1 MKNGVLIFNPVAGGG
16 KRVPDLRAIAERAKT
31 RGLFLRE
38 APTTGPGSATEIA
51 RRMLPERPDVV
62 VVAGG
67 DTTMAE
73 VAAALI
79 GTEVPLALLPIGTTS
94 VVAREYGV
102 GPGLD
107 VAERHLLSA
116 GRRSLAVFPAAGRPS
131 ILCAG
136 VGFDARVMTHFPPL
150 LKKLLGR
157 IGYAWTSTN
166 EWLTYEFPRL
176 EIEGVDAEGAA
187 FRREATFLVAANTKR
202 YAGNPILSP
211 HADPEDDLLD
221 VVLFTS
227 ASRVTLFRFY
237 QLLSRKKAG
246 QLSLPGV
253 VRFPAREFRV
263 RSLAGYEVEV
273 QVDGEGCGTTP
284 LAVGPMLGR
293 VSVVVPEEMAP
304 LSSSGSGSRARPGS

>member
-1 MKNGVLIFNPVAGGG
+1 VKSGLLIFNPVAGGG
-16 KRVPDLRAIAERAKT
+16 KRVPELRAIAERAKA
-31 RGLFLRE
+31 RGLVLHE
-38 APTTGPGSATEIA
+38 SPTTGAGSALGIVRQFLAEH
-51 RRMLPERPDVV
+51 PDLVV
-62 VVAGG
+62 AAGG
-67 DTTMAE
+67 DTTVAE
-73 VAAALI
+73 VAAALV
-79 GTEVPLALLPIGTTS
+79 GTEVPLALLPTGTTS

-107 VAERHLLSA
+107 VAERHLLSP
-116 GRRSLAVFPAAGRPS
+116 RRRPLAVFPAAGRAS
-131 ILCAG
+131 VLG
-136 VGFDARVMTHFPPL
+136 VGAGFDARVMTHFPPL

-157 IGYAWTSTN
+157 VGYTWTSTK
-166 EWLTYEFPRL
+166 EWLTYEFPPL
-176 EIEGVDAEGAA
+176 EIEGLDGEGRP

-227 ASRVTLFRFY
+227 ASRWDLFRFY
-237 QLLSRKKAG
+237 QRLSRRKAG

-273 QVDGEGCGTTP
+273 QVDGEGCGVTP
-284 LAVGPMLGR
+284 LAVGPALGR
-293 VSVVVPEEMAP
+293 VQVVVPE
-304 LSSSGSGSRARPGS
+304 